1 MASSTGTMDLTLNY
15 ATVSAGAKLEQAGIW
30 LDSLFRPSTAGGP
43 AAALSV
49 GLGYLNLVAMV
60 IIVALLFIDTFRIIT
75 KAGHDGEVDQKSTTW
90 QPLRWV
96 FAVACCIPISGGLSG
111 LQMFIL
117 WVAGMG
123 SSLAT
128 QTWRAVA
135 GGVLAGGAT
144 IVSAPPASTD
154 FAMID
159 AMVRSAA
166 CAEIYNSKST
176 QGGTGIAL
184 TPFTN
189 ARFADT
195 RPAPPLLPATD
206 PLGNAI
212 PAMNTSTVSMNVV
225 IGYAVGVAGLPSGV
239 CGGLSYINVSQPL
252 GTANRPMAASA
263 LTDPAKNPYLGAL
276 QAKASALSAISGDA
290 QALGRTLAAGLV
302 GGAQPT
308 PDGGA
313 AQLAAIHRRYAEA
326 VRQPLASALAV
337 VNTTAEAKRMSAVV
351 PSSSWTAAG
360 SWFLD
365 LTTISALVAKAATV
379 AFDVDPPFVGAWGYS
394 SQQSKIDGQQK
405 LDAIDAALANLA
417 RQAGA
422 VSQVSQSSDYAGFNA
437 ITRALTPTLNVYDG
451 TEASQSKGVIDPN
464 PLASLN
470 SYGWGLVKLGG
481 SALGF
486 SAIASAIPGVGKI
499 LAGISPAAWLCLFAG
514 LLLAI
519 WVPLRPFVEFVFGI
533 FAWVIEIVVAVIGSC
548 VLIFGLLRGDDSEL
562 LGRSADKLL
571 AVLLS
576 IALRPALMVLFLT
589 LSVGVF
595 TIFVGFVSWSIGPTL
610 ASLVEGG
617 GVIGTIVATIVT
629 PVILVV
635 IFVIGAEK
643 IFGLISTGPDM
654 VMRFMPGGEHVGGAG
669 LTEGV
674 SNRVFA
680 LFQGGGRGLPG
691 RVGGIGRGP
700 RVPGSAGRITAERGT
715 TGTHADS
722 N

>member
-1 MASSTGTMDLTLNY
+1 MTTQFPADLSY
-15 ATVSAGAKLEQAGIW
+15 ATVQAGARLEQAGVW
-30 LDSLFRPSTAGGP
+30 LDSLFRPSVSGGP
-43 AAALSV
+43 AAALST
-49 GLGYLNLVAMV
+49 GLGYLNLVALV
-60 IIVALLFIDTFRIIT
+60 IIVSFLLIDTFKIT
-75 KAGHDGEVDQKSTTW
+75 SKAAHAGEIDQKTTW

-96 FAVACCIPISGGLSG
+96 IAVSATIPLSGGLSG

-117 WVAGMG
+117 WVGGMG
-123 SSLAT
+123 SSLGT
-128 QTWRAVA
+128 QTWRAVSA
-135 GGVLAGGAT
+135 AILAGGAV
-144 IVSAPPASTD
+144 IVGSPPATSD
-154 FAMID
+154 YQMID
-159 AMVRSAA
+159 AMVRSSA
-166 CAEIYNSKST
+166 CAEIYNSKSL
-176 QGGTGIAL
+176 QGGTGTAL
-184 TPFTN
+184 RFFQNPK
-189 ARFADT
+189 FADS
-195 RPAPPLLPATD
+195 RPSPPPPAPASD
-206 PLGNAI
+206 ALGNPI
-212 PAMNTSTVSMNVV
+212 PAMTFEQPSINQVF
-225 IGYAVGVAGLPSGV
+225 GYSIGVAALPTGV
-239 CGGLSYINVSQPL
+239 CGGLSYTNPSTPSL
-252 GTANRPMAASA
+252 TSNRPMAAAA
-263 LTDPAKNPYLGAL
+263 LSDPSKNPYLAAL
-276 QAKASALSAISGDA
+276 QAKHSALSAISPDA
-290 QALGRTLAAGLV
+290 QTLGRTLATALV
-302 GGAQPT
+302 GGAQP
-308 PDGGA
+308 PADGGA
-313 AQLAAIHRRYAEA
+313 AALASLYRKYSDA
-326 VRQPLASALAV
+326 VRQPLAAALRV
-337 VNTTAEAKRMSAVV
+337 VDTSAEAQRMSATI
-351 PSSSWTAAG
+351 PTSSWTAAG

-365 LTTISALVAKAATV
+365 LTTVSALTAKAAGV
-379 AFDVDPPFVGAWGYS
+379 SFDIDPPVVGAWGYS
-394 SQQSKIDGQQK
+394 SAQSKIDGQQK

-417 RQAGA
+417 RQVGA
-422 VSQVSQSSDYAGFNA
+422 VSQASQSSDYAGFNA

-691 RVGGIGRGP
+691 QVGGIGRGP